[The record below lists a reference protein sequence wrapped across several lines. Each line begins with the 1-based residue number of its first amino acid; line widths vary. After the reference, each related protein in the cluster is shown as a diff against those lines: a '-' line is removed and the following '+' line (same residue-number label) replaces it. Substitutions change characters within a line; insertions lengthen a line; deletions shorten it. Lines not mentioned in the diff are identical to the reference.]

1 MYGMRLSRMFEI
13 PGISSERPITLIEN
27 LGFRSKKTV
36 FQIKKFEILGLS
48 HIKSKILSI
57 LSKKLDISKT
67 WNLDLK
73 AGTEMVIMFCGYFC
87 FLQMFGL

>member
-48 HIKSKILSI
+48 HIKSK
-57 LSKKLDISKT
+57 
-67 WNLDLK
+67 
-73 AGTEMVIMFCGYFC
+73 F
-87 FLQMFGL
+87 